1 MKIVLFIG
9 LVTLAH
15 VIRDGWPDLRALT
28 AGKLGTTAARAFA
41 TLICAFAGA
50 LIGGLIGT
58 LLGLS
63 IGIGF
68 WADQKHGEGQEARG
82 WRDAM
87 WLSVSGLT
95 SLAPPAL
102 ASGVLIDPWC
112 ALIGF
117 AGLFKP
123 AIWFSAWRLVP
134 ARLYPTRV
142 AAGVFGFAAAVVVY
156 IVLDLVGLQ

>member
-1 MKIVLFIG
+1 MKIILFIG

-15 VIRDGWPDLRALT
+15 VIRDGWPDLRRLT
-28 AGKLGTTAARAFA
+28 AGKLGTTAARVFA
-41 TLICAFAGA
+41 TLICAFAGG
-50 LIGGLIGT
+50 LIGGLIGA

-87 WLSVSGLT
+87 WLSISGLT

-102 ASGVLIDPWC
+102 ASGVLIEPWC
-112 ALIGF
+112 VLICF
-117 AGLFKP
+117 AGLLKP
-123 AIWFSAWRLVP
+123 AIWFAAWRLVP
-134 ARLYPTRV
+134 VRLYPTRV
-142 AAGVFGFAAAVVVY
+142 AAGGFGVVAAVVVF
-156 IVLDLVGLQ
+156 IVLEWVVLR